1 MTTIE
6 PEVLAL
12 VVGGA
17 ELDPNTPERLKQ
29 DLLTSCGPQ
38 IDAYT
43 AARKTAAKNPSNT
56 RKEIDSISAGRSLAL
71 CASNVGFDPP
81 PAWRSFGP
89 GK

>member
-1 MTTIE
+1 MKTIE
-6 PEVLAL
+6 LDVLAT

-17 ELDPNTPERLKQ
+17 QLDEPQQLKQ
-29 DLLTSCGPQ
+29 DLLKACGPQ

-43 AARKTAAKNPSNT
+43 ATRRISSKDPTNT
-56 RKEIDSISAGRSLAL
+56 RKEIDSVAAGRSLAV
-71 CASNVGFDPP
+71 CASGVGFDPP